1 MNYTPEQIVLKVL
14 KEVNTPNPSLD
25 TQITIEFYYGN
36 DCVRKTIAIKNLDG
50 YIEDTNYKDLKV
62 LSYNIETNKEEWKL
76 ITT

>member
-62 LSYNIETNKEEWKL
+62 LSYNIETNKEE
-76 ITT
+76 